1 MVSVQVRRS
10 SRRSL
15 LSCRANRYLGGG
27 RSTEVRPKAPGT
39 HVPVL
44 RRTHSLATRSRRYP
58 GSLAPQRSASTR
70 RAAHHTPGTNH
81 PEARFQGGSSQTR
94 APCVI
99 RHNHTHGFVG
109 SSRKSQ
115 QGQSVKCG
123 FESQRDG

>member
-15 LSCRANRYLGGG
+15 LSCSANRYLGGG

-39 HVPVL
+39 H
-44 RRTHSLATRSRRYP
+44 SLAARSRRCP
-58 GSLAPQRSASTR
+58 GGLAPQRSASTW

-81 PEARFQGGSSQTR
+81 PEPRFQGGSSQTR

-99 RHNHTHGFVG
+99 RHNCTHGFVG

-123 FESQRDG
+123 FESERDG